1 MHIMEGFLP
10 WQWCLVWWII
20 ALPCV
25 MLGIYQLKKVMAS
38 DRDALPL
45 LGVTGGFIF
54 ILSSLKLP
62 SVTGSCSHPTGTGL
76 STISFGPWITA
87 LVCAIVL
94 LFQSL
99 FLAHGGLSVLGANIV
114 SMGIVGPLVG
124 YGVYR
129 LLRDTSINIYIT
141 VFLVCA
147 LADLFTYVMTS
158 IELALAYPAETGG
171 IVSSFILFMG
181 IFAITQIPLAIVEG
195 VVLALVFKYI
205 VALKPDI
212 LIRLGIFSK
221 EKIDAARS
229 ESLMVYKYTLEI
241 LTVIAIGAF
250 CALFLYTSATMN
262 GAEFAGSDNVGSG
275 LVAELSGIPLEN
287 FQPLIPQ
294 WEPPSGE
301 IESALFALQAAFGGI
316 LVGGVF
322 GYWMGQKK
330 A

>member
-147 LADLFTYVMTS
+147 IADLFTYVMTS
-158 IELALAYPAETGG
+158 LELALAYPAETGG
-171 IVSSFILFMG
+171 IVSSFVLFMG

-229 ESLMVYKYTLEI
+229 EI
-241 LTVIAIGAF
+241 
-250 CALFLYTSATMN
+250 
-262 GAEFAGSDNVGSG
+262 
-275 LVAELSGIPLEN
+275 
-287 FQPLIPQ
+287 
-294 WEPPSGE
+294 
-301 IESALFALQAAFGGI
+301 
-316 LVGGVF
+316 
-322 GYWMGQKK
+322 
-330 A
+330 

>member
-38 DRDALPL
+38 DRDSLPF

-124 YGVYR
+124 YGIYR
-129 LLRDTSINIYIT
+129 LLRGTSINIYIT

-147 LADLFTYVMTS
+147 IADLFTYVMTS
-158 IELALAYPAETGG
+158 LELALAYPAETGG
-171 IVSSFILFMG
+171 VVSSFILFMG

-212 LIRLGIFSK
+212 LIRLGVFS
-221 EKIDAARS
+221 EKQINA
-229 ESLMVYKYTLEI
+229 
-241 LTVIAIGAF
+241 
-250 CALFLYTSATMN
+250 
-262 GAEFAGSDNVGSG
+262 AGSD
-275 LVAELSGIPLEN
+275 I
-287 FQPLIPQ
+287 
-294 WEPPSGE
+294 
-301 IESALFALQAAFGGI
+301 
-316 LVGGVF
+316 
-322 GYWMGQKK
+322 
-330 A
+330 

>member
-38 DRDALPL
+38 DRDSLPL

-147 LADLFTYVMTS
+147 IADLFTYVMTS
-158 IELALAYPAETGG
+158 LELALAYPAETGG

-229 ESLMVYKYTLEI
+229 EI
-241 LTVIAIGAF
+241 
-250 CALFLYTSATMN
+250 
-262 GAEFAGSDNVGSG
+262 
-275 LVAELSGIPLEN
+275 
-287 FQPLIPQ
+287 
-294 WEPPSGE
+294 
-301 IESALFALQAAFGGI
+301 
-316 LVGGVF
+316 
-322 GYWMGQKK
+322 
-330 A
+330 